1 MFSVVSL
8 ICPVVSMLL
17 LLKCNY
23 IPRKVGFMVDKYNVF
38 FYLDFY
44 IASMQFSFFSS
55 SFHSH
60 NKQFNCLVSR
70 ISPAVEES
78 AS

>member
-1 MFSVVSL
+1 
-8 ICPVVSMLL
+8 
-17 LLKCNY
+17 
-23 IPRKVGFMVDKYNVF
+23 MVDKYNGF

-44 IASMQFSFFSS
+44 IASIQFSFFSS
-55 SFHSH
+55 SFHSP